1 MNYKRTSFV
10 ETFFA
15 RIYVSGPID
24 VIRQVCRKY
33 CKTESLCV
41 NVSETLFIYKGGE
54 EFGACVELINY
65 PKFPIPK
72 REIVHK
78 ATVLASDIKDATYQ
92 DSILIMTSDETYWY
106 TDREKVYT
114 MDEVKQINYK

>member
-24 VIRQVCRKY
+24 IIKQVCREY

-65 PKFPIPK
+65 PKFPTPS
-72 REIVHK
+72 REILHK

-92 DSILIMTSDETYWY
+92 DSILIMTPENTFWY
-106 TDREKVYT
+106 TDRERVFT
-114 MDEVKQINYK
+114 IDEVKQINK